1 MTPRAGQS
9 SRLTA
14 VDALRGA
21 IMVIMALDH
30 TRDFFHAGAMVFSPE
45 DLSHDA
51 DPVLHPVDHAHLRAG
66 VSLHRWHWRVSPA
79 AAARSDQG
87 PALALSLDARALA
100 DRHRAH
106 SDAAGDELLARRAL
120 SRAAARPVVAGRF
133 DGRPCRAHSLAPPCA
148 RRCQPRGTV
157 LHNSLDGLQA
167 QQFGAFS
174 WLWQMLHQQ
183 GVFIAFGVPFVVAY
197 PVLPCIALMTAGFA
211 AAGPIFLLEPQERRK
226 VLVRWGTALIAGFVI
241 LRAINVYG
249 DPSPWSVQPT
259 ATFTII
265 SFFRATKYPLS
276 LDFVLMTIGPALLAL
291 IYLERRSLPATH
303 PLVDHRPRAI
313 LLLRRAL
320 LDLARARV
328 SAGLPAIRQR
338 VPRVPLQPASVH
350 GRTAGVVSSRLWLPA
365 VGDLRGVGLSRP
377 APLSRVSLVCRT
389 EGQAPELVVELLVG
403 LGPAGIQHALLQ
415 ACRSEALP
423 FDV

>member
-45 DLSHDA
+45 DLSRTTPILFFTRWITHICA
-51 DPVLHPVDHAHLRAG
+51 PVFLFTAGIGAFLRLQRPGATKG
-66 VSLHRWHWRVSPA
+66 QLSRFLWTRGLWLIVIELTVMR
-79 AAARSDQG
+79 
-87 PALALSLDARALA
+87 LAMNFSLDARYPVLLLVLWALGISMIALA
-100 DRHRAH
+100 ALIH
-106 SDAAGDELLARRAL
+106 LPRRVL
-120 SRAAARPVVAGRF
+120 VVA
-133 DGRPCRAHSLAPPCA
+133 SLAVL
-148 RRCQPRGTV
+148 V

-183 GVFIAFGVPFVVAY
+183 GVFIVFGVPFVVAY
-197 PVLPCIALMTAGFA
+197 PVLPCIALMAAGF

-303 PLVDHRPRAI
+303 PLVIIGRVPFFYYVAHFWILHALASALAYLRYGSASLAFLFNPLPSMGGPRELFPADFGYPLWVTYAVWVFVV
-313 LLLRRAL
+313 LLLY
-320 LDLARARV
+320 
-328 SAGLPAIRQR
+328 P
-338 VPRVPLQPASVH
+338 
-350 GRTAGVVSSRLWLPA
+350 
-365 VGDLRGVGLSRP
+365 
-377 APLSRVSLVCRT
+377 
-389 EGQAPELVVELLVG
+389 
-403 LGPAGIQHALLQ
+403 
-415 ACRSEALP
+415 ACRWFAELKARRQSWWLSYL
-423 FDV
+423 